1 MGRTSN
7 IAESLQS
14 VRVPL
19 FLSKCALWSSGDTG
33 RNEEYSEG
41 RVGLQP
47 EVEKLRLEGLCQDFN
62 Q

>member
-7 IAESLQS
+7 IAEGLQS

-19 FLSKCALWSSGDTG
+19 FLSKCAPWSSGDTG